1 MDSHDL
7 SGFDACDL
15 YTYYFALAPQSD
27 VWKVAMI
34 SLAGLFKLS
43 RHKHVEA
50 KTLNELFSLE
60 RSTLIT
66 TMLLE
71 TILLYILTPL
81 IGNIIIAWYG
91 VIMSLSLWRF
101 YNAYDY
107 RWHLKRN
114 TPLVWH
120 KKFVVQVWLTAL
132 LFSGLALFV
141 TPKLD
146 AYYQLFTFIVLIG
159 ISSGTIK
166 ALVNDHRTAIGYL
179 IIILLPLTIEMVLLM
194 RQDTYILAFLVAL
207 YFFVQISVL
216 LHSYELSVAAHE
228 TQQEIE
234 KTRELLFEK
243 QEIIQRFFDQTDEA
257 IFLYDRNKKLLD
269 CNWAFEKLFKIS
281 AEEAKHYTLENFPDK
296 QWVSLVEEALSAG
309 VDGHLGLYTASQDKK
324 LWLEIRCLAMED
336 ELGGSVGGIGLI
348 KDKTA
353 EHINQQ
359 TLAQMALHD
368 PMTGLANRRG
378 FQEYMANMFYD
389 KKHATHVSLF
399 FYMDVN
405 KFKQINDQFG
415 HEMGD
420 DVLVEVAKRL
430 SKLAPKNAN
439 LTRLGGDEFCMVIPY
454 VGEKGMNLA
463 LEMDT
468 WIEAIQHCSEES
480 FYVNTHTFSLRCST
494 GAVYI
499 EPGEMDIDKVVA
511 QADISMFQAK
521 RAGSR
526 GVVVYNQSLEQGEC
540 QAYEVHHHLRDAIQ
554 KEELQIFYQ
563 PIVQSYQRT
572 VVAAE
577 ALVRWQ
583 HPEKG
588 LLVPSDF
595 LPVAVRSGQVTQVD
609 TWVLHGVLEQIA
621 QWKKMG
627 TFSLDYISI
636 NVDVQSMIAENF
648 VGDLLD
654 VMAQQG
660 VAGKEIRLELTEF
673 ELAENLNEVQ
683 EAMRE
688 LSRHGV
694 LCIVDD
700 FGTGCLSLFH
710 LKDLPFEAIKI
721 DRIFVQNL
729 TDKIESLFL
738 LKTIIELAQKFR
750 YDIIVK
756 GIESEAQREIVSSL
770 NNAIC
775 YQGSLTA
782 QPLAQDEFAS
792 LLTPSDNPPE
802 S

>member
-1 MDSHDL
+1 
-7 SGFDACDL
+7 
-15 YTYYFALAPQSD
+15 
-27 VWKVAMI
+27 MI
-34 SLAGLFKLS
+34 SLANLFKLS
-43 RHKHVEA
+43 RHKHVEDR
-50 KTLNELFSLE
+50 TLDELFSLE

-91 VIMSLSLWRF
+91 VIMALTLWRF

-107 RWHLKRN
+107 HRHPERNAPLIWHE
-114 TPLVWH
+114 
-120 KKFVVQVWLTAL
+120 KFVVQVWLTAL
-132 LFSGLALFV
+132 LFSGLALFAI
-141 TPKLD
+141 PKLD

-159 ISSGTIK
+159 ISSGAIK
-166 ALVNDHRTAIGYL
+166 ALASDHRTAIGYL
-179 IIILLPLTIEMVLLM
+179 IIILLPLTIEMILLM
-194 RQDTYILAFLVAL
+194 RQDTYILAFLVAI

-216 LHSYELSVAAHE
+216 LHSYELSVSAHE
-228 TQQEIE
+228 TQKEIE

-243 QEIIQRFFDQTDEA
+243 QEIIHRFFEQTDEA
-257 IFLYDRNKKLLD
+257 IFLYDRTKKLLD
-269 CNWAFEKLFKIS
+269 CNWAFEKLFTIS
-281 AEEAKHYTLENFPDK
+281 AEEAKRFTLEDFPDK
-296 QWVSLVEEALSAG
+296 QWVSIVEEALSAG
-309 VDGHLGLYTASQDKK
+309 ADGHLGLYTTSQNEK
-324 LWLEIRCLAMED
+324 LWLETRCLAMED

-359 TLAQMALHD
+359 TLAHMALHD

-378 FQEYMANMFYD
+378 FQEYMVNMFYD
-389 KKHATHVSLF
+389 EKHATQASLF

-420 DVLVEVAKRL
+420 DVIVEVAKRL
-430 SKLAPKNAN
+430 SKLAPENAN
-439 LTRLGGDEFCMVIPY
+439 LTRLGGDEFCMVIPH
-454 VGEKGMNLA
+454 VGEKGKNLA
-463 LEMDT
+463 PEMDA
-468 WIEAIQHCSEES
+468 WAQAIQHCFEEP
-480 FYVNTHTFSLRCST
+480 FYVSTQMFSLRCST

-511 QADISMFQAK
+511 QADISMLQAK

-526 GVVVYNQSLEQGEC
+526 GVVVYSQDLEQGEC
-540 QAYEVHHHLRDAIQ
+540 QAYEVHHHLGDAIQ
-554 KEELQIFYQ
+554 QEQLQIFYQ
-563 PIVQSYQRT
+563 PIVQGHQRT

-588 LLVPSDF
+588 LLTPSEF
-595 LPVAVRSGQVTQVD
+595 LPVAVLSGQVTQVD
-609 TWVLHGVLEQIA
+609 TWVLHGVLEHIA
-621 QWKKMG
+621 QWKQAG
-627 TFSLDYISI
+627 TFLLDYVSI
-636 NVDVQSMIAENF
+636 NVDVQSLIEENF
-648 VGDLLD
+648 IKDLLT
-654 VMAQQG
+654 VMTRQG
-660 VAGKEIRLELTEF
+660 IDGREIRLELTELA
-673 ELAENLNEVQ
+673 LAENLDKVQ

-688 LSRHGV
+688 LSRHGI
-694 LCIVDD
+694 LSIVDD

-729 TDKIESLFL
+729 TDQIESLFL
-738 LKTIIELAQKFR
+738 LKTIMELAQKFR

-756 GIESEAQREIVSSL
+756 GIESEEQCHVISSL
-770 NNAIC
+770 SDAIC
-775 YQGSLTA
+775 YQGSLMA
-782 QPLAQDEFAS
+782 QPLARDAFVQ
-792 LLTPSDNPPE
+792 LLARSDLLPK